1 MQSVT
6 LKRAAEPPR
15 PGQDGLAELVLERR
29 AGRTRLT
36 RSRTKPPLLVQK
48 ALYPDDATPDMA
60 YVFLANP
67 TGGLLQN
74 DRHRVAVIVGAGA
87 KAHVTTQSATKIYT
101 MTEGAAEQRVH
112 LEIAAGGYLEY
123 LPDPLIPY
131 RDASLAQEVVITREP
146 GAALLISDVITPG
159 RVAMGESFRFRRLSN
174 RLTVNGPSGRP
185 VYREAFDLDPSAGD
199 PTGTGNL
206 TGIGVLGFAEQGE
219 TDDASARTL
228 GSALILCETED
239 ARAILDTVRHWLP
252 CCRGVLAGASL
263 LPDGNGLGIKMI
275 GRDCAAVQK
284 ALHQVWSIARREL
297 IGVGAP
303 ALRKY

>member
-15 PGQDGLAELVLERR
+15 PGQDGVAELVLERR

-36 RSRTKPPLLVQK
+36 RSRTRPPLLVQQ
-48 ALYPDDATPDMA
+48 ALYPDDAAPDMA

-74 DRHRVAVIVGAGA
+74 DRHRVAVSVGAGA
-87 KAHVTTQSATKIYT
+87 RAHVTTQSATKIYT

-112 LEIAAGGYLEY
+112 LEIASGGYLEY

-131 RDASLAQEVVITREP
+131 RDASLTQEVVITREP

-174 RLTVNGPSGRP
+174 RLTINGHSGRP
-185 VYREAFDLDPSAGD
+185 VYREAFDLVPSAGD
-199 PTGTGNL
+199 L
-206 TGIGVLGFAEQGE
+206 TGIGALGFAAEDE
-219 TDDASARTL
+219 TGDASARTL
-228 GSALILCETED
+228 GSALILCESED
-239 ARAILDTVRHWLP
+239 ARAILDKVRHWLP
-252 CCRGVLAGASL
+252 CCQGVPAGASL
-263 LPDGNGLGIKMI
+263 LPDAGGLGIKMI

-284 ALHQVWSIARREL
+284 ALRQVWSIARRGL
-297 IGVGAP
+297 LGVGAP